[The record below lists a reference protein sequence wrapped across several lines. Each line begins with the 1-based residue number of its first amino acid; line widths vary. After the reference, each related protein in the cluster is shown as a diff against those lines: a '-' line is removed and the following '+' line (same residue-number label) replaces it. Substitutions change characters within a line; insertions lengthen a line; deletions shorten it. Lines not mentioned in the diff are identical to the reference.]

1 MNSAVDPQQD
11 EAFIGLK
18 VTPLQRNAALAR
30 MGAGMGARFVAHS
43 ARNLFR
49 DADGRSAANQTFY
62 REQAQQLVEQLGQL
76 KGSVMK
82 AGQLLALYGAYFL
95 PEDAVGI
102 LGQLQDLS
110 QPVPWRT
117 LEPIVRRG
125 LGTAQ
130 MAQLDIDETAIGAAS
145 LGQVHR
151 ARRKSDGLE
160 LCLKVQYPGVAD
172 AIDSD
177 IRTLSRLLILSRIT
191 PRGLDLRPMFDELR
205 QMLRQEVDYRR
216 ERRYTQ
222 LYAERLQ
229 GDARFAVPRML
240 PEYCG
245 LRVLTMT
252 YESGRP
258 VSDPQIRALSQA
270 RRNRY
275 ADALLDLFLTEL
287 FGWGMVQSD
296 PNFGNYLFR
305 PGTPEGDALLLLD
318 FGAVRRF
325 RPAFVEAY
333 AEIVRGALL
342 HERPRII
349 RGAAAIGILREDFP
363 QSVLDGFS
371 RMCEALVEPFAEPPR
386 GGPQAHLWNA
396 RGEYRWGRSDLPE
409 RAALAT
415 AASTVTVHFRLPPRE
430 IVFLHRRLTGMFMM
444 LAALDAELDGRE
456 RLCRALK
463 LP

>member
-1 MNSAVDPQQD
+1 MGTEQD
-11 EAFIGLK
+11 DEFAGLK

-30 MGAGMGARFVAHS
+30 MGAGMGARFFAHS

-49 DADGRSAANQTFY
+49 DAESRSAANQGFY
-62 REQAQQLVEQLGQL
+62 REQAQKLVVQLGQL

-95 PEDAVGI
+95 PAEAVSI
-102 LGQLQDLS
+102 LGQLQDLA

-117 LEPIVRRG
+117 LEPVARRS
-125 LGTAQ
+125 LGAAQ

-160 LCLKVQYPGVAD
+160 LCLKLQYPGVAD

-177 IRTLSRLLILSRIT
+177 LRTLSRLVLLSRIT
-191 PRGLDLRPMFDELR
+191 PKDLDLRPMFDELR

-216 ERRYTQ
+216 ELRYTQ
-222 LYAERLQ
+222 LYAERLRA
-229 GDARFAVPRML
+229 DPRFVVPRML

-252 YESGRP
+252 YETGRP
-258 VSDPQIRALSQA
+258 VSDSQIRSLSQA
-270 RRNRY
+270 RRNDY
-275 ADALLDLFLTEL
+275 AAALLDLFLTEL
-287 FGWGMVQSD
+287 FEWGMVQSD

-305 PGTPEGDALLLLD
+305 PDSADGDAILLLD

-325 RPAFVEAY
+325 KPAFVEAY

-342 HERPRII
+342 HERPRIV

-363 QSVLDGFS
+363 QSVLDGFA
-371 RMCEALVEPFAEPPR
+371 RMCEALVEPFAEPQR
-386 GGPQAHLWNA
+386 SGPQAGLWNA

-444 LAALDAELDGRE
+444 LAALDAEFDGRQ
-456 RLCRALK
+456 RLRRALK